1 MVYYYCIRIS
11 LNAQTGVDDM
21 ISYNRIKRKKLSHE
35 GLRIKRERL
44 R

>member
-1 MVYYYCIRIS
+1 MVYYYCIRIN
-11 LNAQTGVDDM
+11 LITQTGVDDM
-21 ISYNRIKRKKLSHE
+21 IYYIRIKRKKLSHE